1 MKIFCSIIEK
11 ETNKIEVA
19 RFLTTIPSNLGF
31 FNLGTVE
38 SYPTGGG
45 GPTAYGPTSYFGSD
59 PRPAEQGD
67 NLNNPINLGD
77 FSAIF
82 KSQIISNSH
91 GGLSRRQSTFYE
103 LHLTLPRS
111 VQFTQEFSQFSYEE
125 QTNRNTLLA
134 FYEIDENGHRQEL
147 PINDDG
153 YVFHDSA
160 IDYQEDDIGS
170 VLTDYPSTRLE
181 KGKYLF
187 VITNDIRYLETTYS
201 IGLNVSVLDWRFVN
215 EPVEEQVNFGLITE
229 NVVGATGATGGFI
242 DFGSVI

>member
-1 MKIFCSIIEK
+1 M
-11 ETNKIEVA
+11 A
-19 RFLTTIPSNLGF
+19 RFLTTIPTNLGF

-38 SYPTGGG
+38 AYPTGGA

-82 KSQIISNSH
+82 KSQTISNSH

-103 LHLTLPRS
+103 IDLILPRT
-111 VQFTQEFSQFSYEE
+111 VQFTQEFSRTSYEK

-147 PINDDG
+147 PINNDG
-153 YVFHDSA
+153 YVFRDSS
-160 IDYQEDDIGS
+160 IDYQEDDIGA
-170 VLTDYPSTRLE
+170 LQNDYPNTRLE

-201 IGLNVSVLDWRFVN
+201 IGLNVSVLDWRLTV
-215 EPVEEQVNFGLITE
+215 ETTEEQINFGQ
-229 NVVGATGATGGFI
+229 I
-242 DFGSVI
+242 DGEIEDTINFGSTIS

>member
-1 MKIFCSIIEK
+1 M
-11 ETNKIEVA
+11 A

-31 FNLGTVE
+31 FNLGVVE

-67 NLNNPINLGD
+67 NLNNPIDLGD

-82 KSQIISNSH
+82 KSQTITNSH

-103 LHLTLPRS
+103 MNLSLPRT
-111 VQFTQEFSQFSYEE
+111 VQFTQEFSQFSYED

-134 FYEIDENGHRQEL
+134 FYQIDESGHRQEL

-153 YVFHDSA
+153 YVYHEGA
-160 IDYQEDDIGS
+160 IDYNDDEG
-170 VLTDYPSTRLE
+170 VLFNEDYPVTRLD

-201 IGLNVSVLDWRFVN
+201 IGLNVSVLDWRFVTEN
-215 EPVEEQVNFGLITE
+215 AEEQINFGSVASAVIDQVNFGFL
-229 NVVGATGATGGFI
+229 
-242 DFGSVI
+242 S

>member
-11 ETNKIEVA
+11 ETNKIKVA

-31 FNLGTVE
+31 FNLGVVE

-67 NLNNPINLGD
+67 NLNNPIDLGD

-82 KSQIISNSH
+82 KSQTISNSH
-91 GGLSRRQSTFYE
+91 GGLSRKQSTFYE
-103 LHLTLPRS
+103 MNLSLPRT
-111 VQFTQEFSQFSYEE
+111 VQFTQEFSQFSYED

-134 FYEIDENGHRQEL
+134 FYQIDESGHRQEL

-153 YVFHDSA
+153 YVYHEGA
-160 IDYQEDDIGS
+160 IDYNDDEG
-170 VLTDYPSTRLE
+170 VLFNEDYPVTRLN

-201 IGLNVSVLDWRFVN
+201 IGLNVSVLDW
-215 EPVEEQVNFGLITE
+215 
-229 NVVGATGATGGFI
+229 
-242 DFGSVI
+242 

>member
-1 MKIFCSIIEK
+1 M
-11 ETNKIEVA
+11 A

-31 FNLGTVE
+31 FNLGVVE

-82 KSQIISNSH
+82 KSQTISNTH
-91 GGLSRRQSTFYE
+91 GGLTRKQSTFYE
-103 LHLTLPRS
+103 MNLSLPRT
-111 VQFTQEFSQFSYEE
+111 VQFTQEFSQFSYED

-134 FYEIDENGHRQEL
+134 FYQIDESGHRQEL
-147 PINDDG
+147 PINNDG
-153 YVFHDSA
+153 YVYHEGA
-160 IDYQEDDIGS
+160 VDYNDDEGI
-170 VLTDYPSTRLE
+170 LFNEDYPVTRLD

-201 IGLNVSVLDWRFVN
+201 IGLNVSVLDWRFVREN
-215 EPVEEQVNFGLITE
+215 LTEQIDFGLITAQQVTSTV
-229 NVVGATGATGGFI
+229 N
-242 DFGSVI
+242 FGNI

>member
-1 MKIFCSIIEK
+1 M
-11 ETNKIEVA
+11 A

-59 PRPAEQGD
+59 PKPAEQGD

-77 FSAIF
+77 FSSIF
-82 KSQIISNSH
+82 KTQIISNSH
-91 GGLSRRQSTFYE
+91 GGLSRKQSTFYE
-103 LHLTLPRS
+103 MNLSLPRT
-111 VQFTQEFSQFSYEE
+111 VQFTQEFSRTSYEDK
-125 QTNRNTLLA
+125 TNRNTLLA

-160 IDYQEDDIGS
+160 IDYNEDDTGAI
-170 VLTDYPSTRLE
+170 LDDYPSTSL
-181 KGKYLF
+181 KSGKYLF

-201 IGLNVSVLDWRFVN
+201 IGLNVSVLDWRFVR
-215 EPVEEQVNFGLITE
+215 ESLTEQIDFGLITAQQVTSTV
-229 NVVGATGATGGFI
+229 N
-242 DFGSVI
+242 FGNI

>member
-1 MKIFCSIIEK
+1 M
-11 ETNKIEVA
+11 A
-19 RFLTTIPSNLGF
+19 RFLTTIPNNLGF
-31 FNLGTVE
+31 FNLGKVE

-67 NLNNPINLGD
+67 NLNNPIDLGD
-77 FSAIF
+77 FSSIF

-91 GGLSRRQSTFYE
+91 GGLSRKQSTFYQIN
-103 LHLTLPRS
+103 LQLPRT
-111 VQFTQEFSQFSYEE
+111 VQFTQEFSRFSYED

-160 IDYQEDDIGS
+160 IDYNEDDTG
-170 VLTDYPSTRLE
+170 VLLNDFPSTRLE
-181 KGKYLF
+181 RGKYLF

-201 IGLNVSVLDWRFVN
+201 IGLNVSVLDWRFIN
-215 EPVEEQVNFGLITE
+215 ENVEEQINFGLVTD
-229 NVVGATGATGGFI
+229 NVIDLSGAAGGKI
-242 DFGSVI
+242 DFGNI

>member
-1 MKIFCSIIEK
+1 M
-11 ETNKIEVA
+11 A
-19 RFLTTIPSNLGF
+19 RFLTTIPNNLGF
-31 FNLGTVE
+31 FNLGKVE

-67 NLNNPINLGD
+67 NLNNPIDLGD
-77 FSAIF
+77 FSSIF

-91 GGLSRRQSTFYE
+91 GGLSRKQSTFYQIN
-103 LHLTLPRS
+103 LQLPRTI
-111 VQFTQEFSQFSYEE
+111 QFTQEFSRFSYED

-160 IDYQEDDIGS
+160 IDYNEDDTG
-170 VLTDYPSTRLE
+170 VLLNDFPSTRLE
-181 KGKYLF
+181 RGKYLF

-201 IGLNVSVLDWRFVN
+201 IGLNVSVLDWRFIN
-215 EPVEEQVNFGLITE
+215 ENVEEQINFGLVTD
-229 NVVGATGATGGFI
+229 NVIDLSGAAGGKI
-242 DFGSVI
+242 DFGNI

>member
-1 MKIFCSIIEK
+1 
-11 ETNKIEVA
+11 VA

-31 FNLGTVE
+31 FNLGKVE

-67 NLNNPINLGD
+67 NLNNPIDLGD

-91 GGLSRRQSTFYE
+91 GGLSRKQSTFYE
-103 LHLTLPRS
+103 INLSLPRT
-111 VQFTQEFSQFSYEE
+111 VQFTQEFSRFSYED

-134 FYEIDENGHRQEL
+134 FYQIDESGHRQEL
-147 PINDDG
+147 PINDEG
-153 YVFHDSA
+153 YVYHEGA
-160 IDYQEDDIGS
+160 IDYNDDEGI
-170 VLTDYPSTRLE
+170 LFNKDYPVTRLD

-215 EPVEEQVNFGLITE
+215 ENPEEQINFGLITTAVTDTV
-229 NVVGATGATGGFI
+229 N
-242 DFGSVI
+242 FGNL

>member
-1 MKIFCSIIEK
+1 M
-11 ETNKIEVA
+11 A

-31 FNLGTVE
+31 FNLGVVE

-59 PRPAEQGD
+59 PLPAEQGD

-82 KSQIISNSH
+82 KSQTISNTH
-91 GGLSRRQSTFYE
+91 GGLTRKQSTFYE
-103 LHLTLPRS
+103 MNLSLPRT
-111 VQFTQEFSQFSYEE
+111 VQFTQEFSQFSYED

-134 FYEIDENGHRQEL
+134 FYQIDESGHRQEL

-153 YVFHDSA
+153 YVYHEGA
-160 IDYQEDDIGS
+160 IDYNDDEGI
-170 VLTDYPSTRLE
+170 LFNEDYPVTRLN

-201 IGLNVSVLDWRFVN
+201 IGVNVSVLDWRFVN
-215 EPVEEQVNFGLITE
+215 ENAEEQIN
-229 NVVGATGATGGFI
+229 
-242 DFGSVI
+242 FGSVSSAVIDKVNFRFLT

>member
-1 MKIFCSIIEK
+1 M
-11 ETNKIEVA
+11 A

-67 NLNNPINLGD
+67 NLNNPIDLGD

-82 KSQIISNSH
+82 KSQVISNSH
-91 GGLSRRQSTFYE
+91 GGLSRRQSTFYKMN
-103 LHLTLPRS
+103 LSLPRT
-111 VQFTQEFSQFSYEE
+111 VQFTQEFSQFSYED

-134 FYEIDENGHRQEL
+134 FYQIDESGHRQEL

-153 YVFHDSA
+153 YVYHEGA
-160 IDYQEDDIGS
+160 IDYNDDEGI
-170 VLTDYPSTRLE
+170 LFNEDYPVTRLDV
-181 KGKYLF
+181 GSYLF

-215 EPVEEQVNFGLITE
+215 ENIEEQ
-229 NVVGATGATGGFI
+229 I
-242 DFGSVI
+242 DFGSITAQQVTSTVNFGNL